1 MKTKILFFPLI
12 VMMLLFSCDN
22 TKSSGTTKVVNTF
35 YKYYKGKYVGA
46 DKGMLSA
53 SLAGLIDKA
62 LEKEAASA
70 EKIKAA
76 KSTDKPAMIEGD
88 IFTSLNEGYTGF
100 KIGDTKIEGDRA
112 IVTVEFT
119 NKDYN
124 NTTWKDDVVLI
135 KENSAWKIDNVNY
148 KQDAGTGKNIK
159 AVLTQFSSA
168 AVSATGAV
176 VGGDSDAHGC
186 KASAGYTW
194 SALKKTCIRA
204 FELPLKLSNP
214 SGTLMAGVA
223 FSDDNKQAEV
233 FAKEGNFI
241 LTQKAEN
248 SYVSTVSNGSMFLEK
263 KNGIWEFGAS
273 KDGKALY
280 TESRK

>member
-12 VMMLLFSCDN
+12 VITLLFSCNN
-22 TKSSGTTKVVNTF
+22 TKSNGITKVVNTF

-53 SLAGLIDKA
+53 SLAALIDKA

-70 EKIKAA
+70 EKIRAS
-76 KSTDKPAMIEGD
+76 KSTDKPDMIEGD

-100 KIGDTKIEGDRA
+100 KIGETKIEGEKA
-112 IVTVEFT
+112 TVTVEFT
-119 NKDYN
+119 NKNYN

-135 KENSAWKIDNVNY
+135 KENGAWKIDNVNY
-148 KQDAGTGKNIK
+148 KEDAGAGKNIK

-168 AVSATGAV
+168 AVSTPGV
-176 VGGDSDAHGC
+176 MVGGDSDAHGC

-194 SALKKTCIRA
+194 SVLKKACVRA

-214 SGTLMAGVA
+214 AGSMMAGVA
-223 FSDDNKQAEV
+223 FSADKKQAEV
-233 FAKEGNFI
+233 FDKEGSFI
-241 LTQKAEN
+241 LNQKAEN
-248 SYVSTVSNGSMFLEK
+248 SYTSITPDGSMFLEK
-263 KNGIWEFGAS
+263 RNGLWEFGAS

-280 TESRK
+280 TESKK

>member
-12 VMMLLFSCDN
+12 VMMLLISCNN
-22 TKSSGTTKVVNTF
+22 TKSNGITKVVNTF

-70 EKIKAA
+70 EKIKAS
-76 KSTDKPAMIEGD
+76 KSTDKPDIIEGD

-100 KIGDTKIEGDRA
+100 KIGDTKIESDKA
-112 IVTVEFT
+112 LVTVEFT
-119 NKDYN
+119 NKNYN
-124 NTTWKDDVVLI
+124 HTTWKDDVVLI
-135 KENSAWKIDNVNY
+135 KENGAWKIDNVNY
-148 KQDAGTGKNIK
+148 KQDAGAGKNIK

-168 AVSATGAV
+168 AVSIPGAM

-194 SALKKTCIRA
+194 STLKKTCIRA

-214 SGTLMAGVA
+214 SGTLIAGVA
-223 FSDDNKQAEV
+223 FSDDKKQAEV

-241 LTQKAEN
+241 LTKKAEDF
-248 SYVSTVSNGSMFLEK
+248 YLSTASNGGMFLEK
-263 KNGIWEFGAS
+263 MNGIWGFGAS

-280 TESRK
+280 IESKK

>member
-1 MKTKILFFPLI
+1 MKIKILFFPLI
-12 VMMLLFSCDN
+12 VIALLFSCNN
-22 TKSSGTTKVVNTF
+22 TQSNGVTKVVNTF

-53 SLAGLIDKA
+53 SLAVLIDKA
-62 LEKEAASA
+62 LEKEATSA
-70 EKIKAA
+70 AEIRAA

-100 KIGDTKIEGDRA
+100 KIGETKIEGDKA
-112 IVTVEFT
+112 TVTVEFT
-119 NKDYN
+119 NKTYN
-124 NTTWKDDVVLI
+124 NTTWKDDVILI
-135 KENSAWKIDNVNY
+135 KENGAWKIDNVNY

-168 AVSATGAV
+168 AVSTPGVV

-194 SALKKTCIRA
+194 SVLKKTCIRA

-223 FSDDNKQAEV
+223 FSADKKQAEV
-233 FAKEGNFI
+233 FAKEGNII
-241 LTQKAEN
+241 LNQKAEN
-248 SYVSTVSNGSMFLEK
+248 SYTSTTLDGGMFLEK
-263 KNGIWEFGAS
+263 RNGKWEFGGS

-280 TESRK
+280 TESKK